1 MTQSVPPH
9 PAPNHCRPKRVCEPL
24 LHSYLP
30 FSMNSVV
37 IFFFF
42 FAVLLPSVIPKLP
55 LMPTVRRF
63 SIAWKLL
70 LFHNSLPR
78 TALHPYL
85 KSFVFIFIFI
95 FCPTSFWR
103 DWFTFLGIW
112 DPLPV
117 FSYFVEVAL
126 HAELLMY
133 LWERKWSPC
142 PIPPSSWVC
151 LGKNILCIAV
161 LQKHKVKV
169 KVNTVMFN
177 YPVLFIQSIAAA
189 EDNLTSLY
197 KWEPPPQKMGGPF
210 LNFLGVI
217 KS

>member
-133 LWERKWSPC
+133 LWEKVISLSYSSFILGLPWKKYLMHSCFTEAQGESKSQHCHVQLPSPIYSVYC
-142 PIPPSSWVC
+142 SSWR
-151 LGKNILCIAV
+151 
-161 LQKHKVKV
+161 
-169 KVNTVMFN
+169 
-177 YPVLFIQSIAAA
+177 
-189 EDNLTSLY
+189 
-197 KWEPPPQKMGGPF
+197 
-210 LNFLGVI
+210 
-217 KS
+217 